1 MKRAIVFSII
11 ILGISSIIAQLL
23 LIRELTI
30 SFYGNEFFIGWIFFG
45 WLFWVGM
52 GSVFLNKIIK
62 KEENLS
68 KILIF
73 CHILIAALLPL
84 EIILSRISRTLISG
98 PTGQI
103 PNLMPSLLYSF
114 FALAPFC
121 LVLGLQFTIF
131 ARFWKS
137 SAGKLRLEQIL
148 GKSYVF
154 EALGFIVGGLF
165 FSYIFIF
172 INEFLTASILGWLN
186 LITALLI
193 LFLIKKSNIILKSLT
208 IILIIIFIG
217 ISIFSKNINSQIN
230 QLRFP
235 HQELIESKNSLY
247 GNIAITKTREQYNF
261 YESGALIG
269 TNKEEF
275 SNEEIAHFSLLFHP
289 NPQKILLIG
298 NGINGT
304 LKEILKHQPN
314 KVFYLEL
321 DPTIIE
327 ITKKY
332 ASSENQNILED
343 ERIKI
348 INADARN
355 FFKKNPN
362 LFDAIIINLP
372 NPSTA
377 LINRFYTED
386 FFKEIKHHLY
396 PSGIFAIRLTLSPN
410 YFGPEIKNLDA
421 SIFNALKNVFPSVL
435 ILPEDNHIFI
445 GSLDKIDYDYWP
457 LFSRLVTRKIE
468 TNFINKT
475 YLEYR
480 LTNDRVKGLV
490 NALENNQAK
499 INQDQLPISYYYN
512 FIYWVSAFY
521 PKLAKV
527 FQFLTSIKFEW
538 LIISIIL
545 FLGFLVLF
553 PSGLWT
559 RSGHGSSCNCG
570 TRAKGPSLSPTRWVG
585 LRKRGNNTKNLIFA
599 MAIAGFSL
607 MAVEMIVIF
616 GFQIFYGYLYYKISL
631 IITALMAGMA
641 LGSWWG
647 IKKLNKS
654 KIRSLIIIHS
664 LIILFFLAIFFGF
677 YLLFE
682 NPPKPSI
689 LIEITF
695 LISAGLI
702 GGIVGFEFPIVNKLY
717 LQNKN
722 NTSKQAGVIYGAD
735 LIGSCL
741 GASLISIFILPIFG
755 VFQSLILLGIL
766 NFLIVIYFTLSS
778 LKTWAVKI

>member
-1 MKRAIVFSII
+1 MMKKTIVFSILA
-11 ILGISSIIAQLL
+11 LGISSVVGQLL
-23 LIRELTI
+23 VIRELTI

-73 CHILIAALLPL
+73 CHILIAVLLPL

-165 FSYIFIF
+165 FGYIFIF

-186 LITALLI
+186 LITAFLI

-261 YESGALIG
+261 YESGTLIG

-372 NPSTA
+372 NPSTV

-386 FFKEIKHHLY
+386 FFNEIKHHLY

-480 LTNDRVKGLV
+480 LTNDRVKSLV

-521 PKLAKV
+521 PNLAKF
-527 FQFLTSIKFEW
+527 FQALTNIKFGW
-538 LIISIIL
+538 IIVFFVVIWIL
-545 FLGFLVLF
+545 SL
-553 PSGLWT
+553 SGLWIQ
-559 RSGHGSSCNCG
+559 SGHGSSRSCG
-570 TRAKGPSLSPTRWVG
+570 TRAKDPSPESPRWG
-585 LRKRGNNTKNLIFA
+585 DSGKRRDNIQIISVFA

-607 MAVEMIVIF
+607 MAMEMIIIF

-631 IITALMAGMA
+631 IITALMTGMA
-641 LGSWWG
+641 LGGWWG

-664 LIILFFLAIFFGF
+664 LIILFFLAVFFGF

-741 GASLISIFILPIFG
+741 GASLVSIFILPIFG

-766 NFLIVIYFTLSS
+766 NFLIIIYFTLHLAKNSS
-778 LKTWAVKI
+778 L